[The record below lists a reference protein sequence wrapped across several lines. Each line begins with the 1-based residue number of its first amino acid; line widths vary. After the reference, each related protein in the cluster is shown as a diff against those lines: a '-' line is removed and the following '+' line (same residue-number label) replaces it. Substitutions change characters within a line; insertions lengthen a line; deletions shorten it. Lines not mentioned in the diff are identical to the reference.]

1 MLHGSLIGQ
10 VTSTPQVLTSP
21 GGLLFSICAGN
32 SVLDVLVTHELA
44 NKARRQLALERST
57 FVQIGHVHGGL
68 LVASAFDLVTPGTP
82 PLNMFNVSG
91 RVSGWPEER
100 QGELRVRLSV
110 EAADLPSTL
119 ALTAPQHLPWLGS
132 LQLEHDVQV
141 IGELRQ
147 VDGTLV
153 IAATRVERL
162 LST

>member
-1 MLHGSLIGQ
+1 M
-10 VTSTPQVLTSP
+10 
-21 GGLLFSICAGN
+21 
-32 SVLDVLVTHELA
+32 LDVLVTHELA
-44 NKARRQLALERST
+44 NKARRQLALERSA

-100 QGELRVRLSV
+100 QGELRVRLRV
-110 EAADLPSTL
+110 EAADVPSTL

-147 VDGTLV
+147 VDGTLM

>member
-21 GGLLFSICAGN
+21 GGLLFSICAGH

-44 NKARRQLALERST
+44 NKARRQLALERSA

-100 QGELRVRLSV
+100 QGELRVRLRV
-110 EAADLPSTL
+110 EAADVPSTL

>member
-21 GGLLFSICAGN
+21 GGLLFSIRAGR
-32 SVLDVLVTHELA
+32 SVLDMLVTHELA
-44 NKARRQLALERST
+44 NKARRQLALDRSV
-57 FVQIGHVHGGL
+57 FVQIGHVRGGL
-68 LVASAFDLVTPGTP
+68 LVASAFDLVMPGTP
-82 PLNMFNVSG
+82 SLNMFNVSG

-100 QGELRVRLSV
+100 QGELRVRLRIEV
-110 EAADLPSTL
+110 ADLPSTL

-141 IGELRQ
+141 IGELRH